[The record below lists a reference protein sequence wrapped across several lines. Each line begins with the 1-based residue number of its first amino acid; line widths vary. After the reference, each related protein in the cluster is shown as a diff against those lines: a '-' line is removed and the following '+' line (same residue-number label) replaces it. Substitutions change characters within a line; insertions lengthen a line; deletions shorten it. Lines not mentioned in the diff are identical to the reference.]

1 MALTALDIIEKKRPR
16 LIDIINN
23 EGMVGQQ
30 TFFETDSVSSA
41 IDVFEKST
49 LALIAVVNK
58 SRKLVG
64 LVSERDIIRAI
75 AKNRAVVLDWPVSR
89 VMTRQL
95 LVATPDTF
103 CIDTLLLMVE
113 KRFRHMP
120 VIDHDGKFIA
130 CVDALQVAYAKLSE
144 MTDSNR
150 KLMRLMAVSTDK
162 VIGIT
167 TSDSVETIQAMFADK
182 GWLSAVVSDDQKIVG
197 FITADELLKFS
208 YKNRGL

>member
-1 MALTALDIIEKKRPR
+1 VALTALDIIEKKRPR
-16 LIDIINN
+16 LIDIIDN

-30 TFFETDSVSSA
+30 TFLKTDSVSSA

-49 LALIAVVNK
+49 LGLIAVVNK
-58 SRKLVG
+58 ARKLVG

-75 AKNRAVVLDWPVSR
+75 AKKGIVVLDWPVSR

-95 LVATPDTF
+95 SVATPDTY

-120 VIDHDGKFIA
+120 VINHNGEFIA

-150 KLMRLMAVSTDK
+150 KLMRLMAVFTDQ
-162 VIGIT
+162 VTDIA
-167 TSDSVETIQAMFADK
+167 TSDSIETIRAIFAEKD
-182 GWLSAVVSDDQKIVG
+182 WVSAVVKDDQKVVG
-197 FITADELLKFS
+197 FITADELLRFS
-208 YKNRGL
+208 CRSRAL

>member
-1 MALTALDIIEKKRPR
+1 VALTALDIIEKKRPR

-23 EGMVGQQ
+23 EGMAGQQ
-30 TFFETDSVSSA
+30 TFFKTDSVSSA
-41 IDVFEKST
+41 IDVFKNST
-49 LALIAVVNK
+49 LGLIAVVNK
-58 SRKLVG
+58 ARKLLG

-75 AKNRAVVLDWPVSR
+75 AKKGTVVLDWPVSR
-89 VMTRQL
+89 VMKRQL
-95 LVATPDTF
+95 SVATPDTY

-120 VIDHDGKFIA
+120 VINHDGKFIA

-150 KLMRLMAVSTDK
+150 KLMRLMAESTDK

-182 GWLSAVVSDDQKIVG
+182 GWSSAVVTDDQKVVG
-197 FITADELLKFS
+197 FVTADELLKFS
-208 YKNRGL
+208 YKNRVL

>member
-1 MALTALDIIEKKRPR
+1 LILALTALDIIEKKHPR

-30 TFFETDSVSSA
+30 TFFKTDSVSSA

-49 LALIAVVNK
+49 LGLIAVVNK
-58 SRKLVG
+58 ARKLLG
-64 LVSERDIIRAI
+64 LVSERDIISAI
-75 AKNRAVVLDWPVSR
+75 AKNGIVVMDWPVSR
-89 VMTRQL
+89 VMTRHL
-95 LVATPDTF
+95 SVATPDTY

-120 VIDHDGKFIA
+120 VINHDGKFIA

-150 KLMRLMAVSTDK
+150 KLMRLMAVFTDQ
-162 VIGIT
+162 VIDIA
-167 TSDSVETIQAMFADK
+167 TSDSIETIRAMFAEKD
-182 GWLSAVVSDDQKIVG
+182 WVSAVVKDDQKVVG
-197 FITADELLKFS
+197 FITADELLRFS
-208 YKNRGL
+208 YRS